1 MSRVNLGAKPVMYP
15 MPVLLT
21 AAYDENGEPD
31 AMNAAWITVKV
42 ICRRSRE

>member
-15 MPVLLT
+15 MPVLIVAT
-21 AAYDENGEPD
+21 YDENGVPD

-42 ICRRSRE
+42 ISKRSAE